1 MWLWCLLSCW
11 VVCCV
16 DFADPNDAD
25 LAFVQFL
32 KSHSCYD
39 LIPNSSKLVIFDTHL
54 TVMVFPLLLG
64 ISCCFF
70 YFAYLRCY
78 NGQMLPL
85 LLTNVS
91 FTRSVKGRC
100 KCLVDLLFFRRL
112 RGHFWH
118 LSKMEFVL
126 LCFGTPQFKTL
137 PVKQLNFT
145 QYTL

>member
-1 MWLWCLLSCW
+1 
-11 VVCCV
+11 
-16 DFADPNDAD
+16 
-25 LAFVQFL
+25 
-32 KSHSCYD
+32 
-39 LIPNSSKLVIFDTHL
+39 
-54 TVMVFPLLLG
+54 
-64 ISCCFF
+64 
-70 YFAYLRCY
+70 
-78 NGQMLPL
+78 MLPL

-145 QYTL
+145 QYTLWDVFDSGVHLSLNGLVDGVRVSPETDGCASVLRLSVGCCRNADCHRLHSGLAEVLPLFTGDRVKYIIWLLTCFN